1 MFSDSKIDIME
12 TFAIAHFKRF
22 PPGNLFFCRNKA
34 NDFACC
40 YPPYNVHYN
49 YYIRK
54 NEENVLNTTECTL
67 CAKIEE
73 TRKLS
78 IQHINQHNSDIVQDN
93 ADLVE
98 LERRYNRLHIPHVTK
113 TYNR

>member
-1 MFSDSKIDIME
+1 MNI
-12 TFAIAHFKRF
+12 
-22 PPGNLFFCRNKA
+22 
-34 NDFACC
+34 
-40 YPPYNVHYN
+40 
-49 YYIRK
+49 
-54 NEENVLNTTECTL
+54 TECTL

-98 LERRYNRLHIPHVTK
+98 LERRYNRLHIPHVTRRIIDD
-113 TYNR
+113 YIACILSRQERMESLIYYAGRNDVLN